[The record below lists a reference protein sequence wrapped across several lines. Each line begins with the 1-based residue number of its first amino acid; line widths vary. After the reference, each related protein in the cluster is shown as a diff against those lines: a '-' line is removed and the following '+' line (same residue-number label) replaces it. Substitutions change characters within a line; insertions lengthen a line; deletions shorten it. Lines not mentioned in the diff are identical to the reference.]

1 MCPARATA
9 GARHAP
15 GLVMMGDIL
24 GDELR
29 LAVCRHLLLDDRGC
43 VRPGSH
49 INWSQS
55 LQSVARE
62 GAGVF
67 RRSSGTR
74 AAAAQ
79 CGAPA
84 AQKHVFPGPRVPAC
98 IRRRRAASLRGGAR
112 GAWPHG
118 GSRATAAGWPWER
131 RGWTHGAHSA
141 VAIASRERRLSVRPR
156 EEHHVDALYGIE
168 SLLEAA
174 LTDCAL

>member
-55 LQSVARE
+55 LQSVAGE

-131 RGWTHGAHSA
+131 RAGRTVRTAQWPSRRVSVVSPFGLVRNIMSMPCT
-141 VAIASRERRLSVRPR
+141 ASRVHSKML
-156 EEHHVDALYGIE
+156 
-168 SLLEAA
+168 
-174 LTDCAL
+174 